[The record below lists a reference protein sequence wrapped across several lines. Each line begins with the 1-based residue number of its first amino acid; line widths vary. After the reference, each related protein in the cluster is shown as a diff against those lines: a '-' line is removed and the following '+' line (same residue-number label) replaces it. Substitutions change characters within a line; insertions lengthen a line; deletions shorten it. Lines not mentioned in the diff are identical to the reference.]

1 MRKLMILG
9 LALMGLL
16 WLTGCDLNS
25 PTRAERMDL
34 NLDTDNSSLDRRGHH
49 HSYPADAGAGVLVGY
64 TLAQNPE
71 YGIYSYTLWADR
83 DENVGEV
90 TLTTN
95 AAGHPVVNVVTNS
108 LVALADVAIWVWDAP
123 SQIPDRRPNPGHADY
138 RLQHVNADQV
148 TLELV
153 DHTATCG
160 EIRYLA
166 VRTIIRAAEDE
177 DDDEDDEDEDEDEDH
192 DHDHDHEGDHHGPAW
207 AGGTNVSNGF
217 PTGHGHWWGY
227 VTYAGDCRH
236 SVSGTVYLDSDAS
249 FSLEPGE
256 AGIAM
261 NTVNLFNGS
270 GTLLAVDTTDA
281 LGAFTFS
288 HLPAGADYFLT
299 STLPD
304 PAFQPAENGSG
315 VFFANLITDQVGVHF
330 GYLNQASISG
340 VVYEDVND
348 SGDLDPDDLPLTGF
362 SIILL
367 DEFDQVLDQVL
378 TDPDGLYSFTGL
390 MPGATYLVEVDENPV
405 DLSPVE
411 NASGALLLGLTGD
424 VSGVNFGFSSSTT
437 VQNVFGF
444 GTTTFIDLGIT
455 PAEWGWQIETDVF
468 TDFAVTDLYA
478 NAFQNNLSNGTL
490 VGELAYG
497 YEPWSETFMVE
508 YQMNQGWALTE
519 TQLYVSNIDL
529 GNIDPAGYGNAH
541 ILNNTSSDLYSIP
554 FLDDGDGLI
563 HLVAHAVITSASIF
577 F

>member
-1 MRKLMILG
+1 
-9 LALMGLL
+9 
-16 WLTGCDLNS
+16 
-25 PTRAERMDL
+25 
-34 NLDTDNSSLDRRGHH
+34 
-49 HSYPADAGAGVLVGY
+49 
-64 TLAQNPE
+64 
-71 YGIYSYTLWADR
+71 
-83 DENVGEV
+83 
-90 TLTTN
+90 
-95 AAGHPVVNVVTNS
+95 
-108 LVALADVAIWVWDAP
+108 
-123 SQIPDRRPNPGHADY
+123 
-138 RLQHVNADQV
+138 
-148 TLELV
+148 
-153 DHTATCG
+153 
-160 EIRYLA
+160 
-166 VRTIIRAAEDE
+166 
-177 DDDEDDEDEDEDEDH
+177 
-192 DHDHDHEGDHHGPAW
+192 
-207 AGGTNVSNGF
+207 
-217 PTGHGHWWGY
+217 
-227 VTYAGDCRH
+227 
-236 SVSGTVYLDSDAS
+236 
-249 FSLEPGE
+249 
-256 AGIAM
+256 
-261 NTVNLFNGS
+261 
-270 GTLLAVDTTDA
+270 
-281 LGAFTFS
+281 
-288 HLPAGADYFLT
+288 
-299 STLPD
+299 
-304 PAFQPAENGSG
+304 
-315 VFFANLITDQVGVHF
+315 
-330 GYLNQASISG
+330 
-340 VVYEDVND
+340 
-348 SGDLDPDDLPLTGF
+348 
-362 SIILL
+362 
-367 DEFDQVLDQVL
+367 
-378 TDPDGLYSFTGL
+378 